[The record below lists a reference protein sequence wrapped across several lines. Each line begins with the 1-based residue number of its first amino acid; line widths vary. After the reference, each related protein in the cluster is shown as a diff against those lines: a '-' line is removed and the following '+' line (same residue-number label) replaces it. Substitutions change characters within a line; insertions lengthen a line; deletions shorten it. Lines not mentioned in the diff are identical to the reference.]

1 MPKPEAQWKTRN
13 GVLTKK
19 PVGCSTRGHV
29 KRHKE
34 LKHNLIIA
42 LTTSEEYTYE
52 EYSASPDTDDSSS
65 DTSCEATPQYEITDE
80 APPPETTTTSEA
92 KAVLHMED
100 LRRQLNFWHYA
111 CKKTTSK

>member
-1 MPKPEAQWKTRN
+1 MPKPEVQWKRRK
-13 GVLTKK
+13 GVSTNK
-19 PVGCSTRGHV
+19 PEECSTRAQV
-29 KRHKE
+29 KRHRE
-34 LKHNLIIA
+34 LKHNLIKA
-42 LTTSEEYTYE
+42 LTSSEEYTDE

-100 LRRQLNFWHYA
+100 LRRQVNFWHYA
-111 CKKTTSK
+111 RKKNTSK